1 MTFPARLLLTLLCA
15 ALPPGALAAAPAAP
29 PPTQTAAK
37 VPGYVLQGMPLV
49 RQTYNACGPASITQ
63 VLAYFGRQ
71 VSMADV
77 SRQTRPTDRS
87 YMTAQAIVNYAP
99 RVGMQAR
106 LFTGGNLNTVRNAIR
121 AGLPIIALQ
130 SHITDTG
137 TVIPHWRVLVGYND
151 ATGQVYIMDPLLG
164 YVAMRYSDMDRVWA
178 DQRGQFAVLYPP
190 TLAGTVRKVMG

>member
-1 MTFPARLLLTLLCA
+1 MTFSARLLLTLLCA
-15 ALPPGALAAAPAAP
+15 ALPPTGLAASPAAQP
-29 PPTQTAAK
+29 PAQAAAK

-63 VLAYFGRQ
+63 VLAYFGVQ

-77 SRQTRPTDRS
+77 SRQTRPTERS

-106 LFTGGNLNTVRNAIR
+106 LFTGGNLNTVKSAIR

-178 DQRGQFAVLYPP
+178 DQRGQFAVMYPP
-190 TLAGTVRKVMG
+190 TLAGTVRKVIG